1 MSVPLTA
8 IAAISADEQSSPVAR
23 DWCVL
28 RPRPKLSAIAKLL
41 LGFVERLDDLAL
53 ELAQPAA
60 HTIIASPSRVF
71 RGAEWAENGVKS
83 RFSSRFAMRGKPK
96 SSNGEIG
103 YQENSMG

>member
-1 MSVPLTA
+1 MAHLALGSV
-8 IAAISADEQSSPVAR
+8 EG
-23 DWCVL
+23 
-28 RPRPKLSAIAKLL
+28 IAKLL

-60 HTIIASPSRVF
+60 HTIIPSPSRVF
-71 RGAEWAENGVKS
+71 RGAEWAENGVKP

-96 SSNGEIG
+96 PSNGEIR